1 MEKKILSKC
10 FSIFILINL
19 GNYIPVVPEI
29 NKKICAM
36 VLNITSILL
45 LLNDDDDDD
54 D

>member
-1 MEKKILSKC
+1 MPIVDGRGLCVVYAEVTME
-10 FSIFILINL
+10 ILI
-19 GNYIPVVPEI
+19 
-29 NKKICAM
+29 ICAM